1 LLEGPDFRLLA
12 RWCRQRRLQV
22 LDLGARNGV
31 MAMRLEPDAGT
42 IPFARMLLV
51 AGSDGFRLMDGEGEP
66 LAAASDLPAVLDA
79 VDGGVS
85 EQLRA
90 SVA

>member
-1 LLEGPDFRLLA
+1 MLESADFKVLS

-22 LDLGARNGV
+22 LDVGQGNGV
-31 MAMRLEPDAGT
+31 MAMRLEPNVGT
-42 IPFARMLLV
+42 MPFARMLLV
-51 AGSDGFRLMDGEGEP
+51 AGSDGFRLMDGDGAP

-85 EQLRA
+85 EQLRVQ
-90 SVA
+90 VA